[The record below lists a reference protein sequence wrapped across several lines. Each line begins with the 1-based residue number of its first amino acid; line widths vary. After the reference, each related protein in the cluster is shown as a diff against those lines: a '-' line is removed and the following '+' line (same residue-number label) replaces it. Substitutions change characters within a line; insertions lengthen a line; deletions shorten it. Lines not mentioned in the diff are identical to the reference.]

1 MTKTHNNNS
10 NSKPKRK
17 KKKKPKQQQSKIGTK
32 ANTTQWHLPYIL
44 FGGRAT
50 FVTSSGKREEIHFRN
65 AFSEGLSYRHLKRA
79 MEKTGYYPNTRCLLE
94 STKLRHEVF
103 ENDNKKTPRQI
114 MIEQFDKQ
122 NKEDVAFLKS
132 RGYDLVDNLR
142 IPIKKVTKEEQEE
155 RECKESTKPNTKERR
170 GRIIFIRKTAGA
182 WFKATGGGCCMN
194 GDDPIIAFEAER
206 RLLIKESLEKK
217 KTEYKQRDTQIK
229 AEKKIIQEKGNNISD
244 WNIPDLRQM
253 IKYKD
258 PLQAISNKNRPTLEK
273 LWKKVKNM
281 PQLEN
286 PNIDQWTEKN
296 EEDYNDL
303 LADGKKD
310 ISIFHVMRKAE
321 ARSMLTI
328 TEQVKSIH
336 LGDNRVKVL
345 STALQNLDESKRE
358 EILNNWDDHNIN
370 DEYELLET
378 SSMSSIEE
386 DTQPRLQQQQQR
398 LQTDHIFLLSDED
411 SSNSNRSDKKEE
423 GDDVWNS
430 DETKSSDEESST
442 DPQGS
447 AFFSSDD
454 NDKEGDSD
462 TERSKE
468 EIMVCMM

>member
-1 MTKTHNNNS
+1 MTTTHNNNS

-114 MIEQFDKQ
+114 MIEQFNKQ
-122 NKEDVAFLKS
+122 NIEDVAFLKS

-155 RECKESTKPNTKERR
+155 REREESTKPNTKERR
-170 GRIIFIRKTAGA
+170 ERIIFIRKTAGA

-229 AEKKIIQEKGNNISD
+229 AGKKIIQEKGNNITK
-244 WNIPDLRQM
+244 WNIPELKEM

-258 PLQAISNKNRPTLEK
+258 PLQAVSAKNRTTLEK

-310 ISIFHVMRKAE
+310 ISTFHVMRKAE

-345 STALQNLDESKRE
+345 STALQNLDESERE
-358 EILNNWDDHNIN
+358 EILNNWNDHNIN

-386 DTQPRLQQQQQR
+386 DTQPRRQKQQQR
-398 LQTDHIFLLSDED
+398 QQTDHIFLLSDED

-442 DPQGS
+442 GRQGS